1 MIIINM
7 LWWVYSIFQGTYFS
21 LEIPS
26 GEFWNFFLNCVSF
39 IGLIIPLG
47 TVKAIFSITV
57 SLLSIRYLVVLIRT
71 VLSIIPLL

>member
-7 LWWVYSIFQGTYFS
+7 LWWVYSIFQGTHFS
-21 LEIPS
+21 LEIPT
-26 GEFWNFFLNCVSF
+26 GEFWNFFVNCVSL